1 MLSLSVFWYRQCRQ
15 RRQWPTCICTNLP
28 RPSHLILRLRCG
40 SFAILLIFLPFNT
53 GLPLWMYYLI
63 FFSLLL
69 FWFLQQ
75 YFTSPSVL
83 HADGVLFETV
93 EPINQSMCNPIPSL
107 PLAPFSTLCFEFF
120 FTLSLEFVFVSNAI
134 IVFVGAGNYI
144 CGSARLIRHF
154 PREGEGTHQPNRD
167 GETPDCQLTP
177 TTQWDTDLKYYIIHI
192 SYTNNVCWD
201 GDPYTNRVSCCSFDT
216 CCATPG
222 FSLPIKS
229 KLIFPPKT
237 ESHHVTC
244 YDDSAPIT
252 N

>member
-1 MLSLSVFWYRQCRQ
+1 MVSSLKQLSPLIKACVTQSPPCPWPLFPHFVLS
-15 RRQWPTCICTNLP
+15 
-28 RPSHLILRLRCG
+28 
-40 SFAILLIFLPFNT
+40 
-53 GLPLWMYYLI
+53 
-63 FFSLLL
+63 
-69 FWFLQQ
+69 
-75 YFTSPSVL
+75 
-83 HADGVLFETV
+83 
-93 EPINQSMCNPIPSL
+93 
-107 PLAPFSTLCFEFF
+107 FF
-120 FTLSLEFVFVSNAI
+120 FTLSLEFVFVSNTI

-252 N
+252 KLPESIPIRSSKKAKKSSRKFEINQTVPKTPHPNYPEILGKKDLSPKLSININIYIRYP

>member
-1 MLSLSVFWYRQCRQ
+1 M
-15 RRQWPTCICTNLP
+15 
-28 RPSHLILRLRCG
+28 
-40 SFAILLIFLPFNT
+40 
-53 GLPLWMYYLI
+53 
-63 FFSLLL
+63 
-69 FWFLQQ
+69 
-75 YFTSPSVL
+75 
-83 HADGVLFETV
+83 
-93 EPINQSMCNPIPSL
+93 
-107 PLAPFSTLCFEFF
+107 
-120 FTLSLEFVFVSNAI
+120 
-134 IVFVGAGNYI
+134 GAGNYI

-177 TTQWDTDLKYYIIHI
+177 TTQWDTDFKYYIIQL
-192 SYTNNVCWD
+192 YTNNVCWD

-252 N
+252 KLPESIPIRSSKKAKKSSRKFEINQTVPKTPHRNYPEILGKKRFITKIVNKYKYIYKISLMM